1 MTDSATRNPA
11 HDLIE
16 RAPFAA
22 MLGLRIESAHEGEAV
37 VRLPFSPKLLNGG
50 GPNVP
55 IHGGAIASLIDVAAC
70 AAIWSLPETTRSA
83 TISITV
89 NYTGP
94 GIATDLVAQAH
105 VRRSGKKV
113 ASVTVEVRDAQGALV
128 ADALVTYKI
137 S

>member
-16 RAPFAA
+16 HAPFAV

-37 VRLPFSPKLLNGG
+37 VRLPFSARLLNAG

-55 IHGGAIASLIDVAAC
+55 IHGGAIASLVDVAAC

-94 GIATDLVAQAH
+94 GIATDLVAQAR

-113 ASVTVEVRDAQGALV
+113 ASVTVEVHDAQGALV

>member
-1 MTDSATRNPA
+1 MTDRAPRNPA
-11 HDLIE
+11 HGVIE
-16 RAPFAA
+16 RSPFAA
-22 MLGLRIESAHEGEAV
+22 MLGVKIESAGEGESV
-37 VRLPFSPKLLNGG
+37 VRLPFSLKLLNEG

-83 TISITV
+83 TIAMTV

-94 GIATDLVAQAH
+94 GISSDLIARAK
-105 VRRSGKKV
+105 VRRSGRKV
-113 ASVTVEVRDAQGALV
+113 ASLTVEVRDGHDALV

>member
-1 MTDSATRNPA
+1 MKDRAARNPA

-22 MLGLRIESAHEGEAV
+22 LLGVKIESAREGESV
-37 VRLPFSPKLLNGG
+37 VRLPFSRNLLNGG

-55 IHGGAIASLIDVAAC
+55 IHGGAIATLIDVAAC

-83 TISITV
+83 TIAMTV
-89 NYTGP
+89 NFTGP
-94 GIATDLVAQAH
+94 GISSDLTAH
-105 VRRSGKKV
+105 ARVRRAGKKV
-113 ASVTVEVRDAQGALV
+113 ASLTVEVRDQQGGLV

>member
-1 MTDSATRNPA
+1 MKDRGTRNPA

-16 RAPFAA
+16 RAPFGA
-22 MLGLRIESAHEGEAV
+22 MLGIRIESGREGEAI
-37 VRLPFSPKLLNGG
+37 VRLPFSPKLLNDG
-50 GPNVP
+50 GPDAP
-55 IHGGAIASLIDVAAC
+55 IHGGAISSLVDVAAC

-83 TISITV
+83 TIAMTV

-94 GIATDLVAQAH
+94 GISSDLVAHAR
-105 VRRSGKKV
+105 VRRAGKKV
-113 ASVTVEVRDAQGALV
+113 ASLAVEVRDQQGGLV

>member
-1 MTDSATRNPA
+1 MKDRGARNPA

-22 MLGLRIESAHEGEAV
+22 MLGVRIESAGEGESI
-37 VRLPFSPKLLNGG
+37 VRLPFSTKLLNNG
-50 GPNVP
+50 GPDVP
-55 IHGGAIASLIDVAAC
+55 IHGGAIASLVDVAAC
-70 AAIWSLPETTRSA
+70 AAIWSLPETKRSA
-83 TISITV
+83 TIAMTV

-94 GIATDLVAQAH
+94 GISSDLVAHAR
-105 VRRSGKKV
+105 VRRSGRKV
-113 ASVTVEVRDAQGALV
+113 ASLTVEVRDQQGGLV

>member
-1 MTDSATRNPA
+1 MKDPATRNPA

-16 RAPFAA
+16 RAPFAV
-22 MLGLRIESAHEGEAV
+22 MLGLRIESAHAGESV

-83 TISITV
+83 TIAMTV

-94 GIATDLVAQAH
+94 GISSDLIARAK
-105 VRRSGKKV
+105 VRRAGKKV
-113 ASVTVEVRDAQGALV
+113 ASLTVEVRDAQGGLI